1 MRPNT
6 SPRAQ
11 TLRTH
16 SAIDMWLGQQ
26 IRQLRKNQRKSL
38 ADLAGACQI
47 SVGLLSQIERGMSS
61 VSVKSLQALARE
73 LNVGTDSLLR
83 NAEHHEGEAQ
93 GQVARAGTHRRLDL
107 EEKGIFKEIVSPRQA
122 SALDLCRVFI
132 SAGGSTGEQWFST
145 DKGEQVGLVLQGSLE
160 LWINNQVVLLN
171 AGDSFCYSSSTP
183 RRWRN
188 PGTDIAEVIFAISNI
203 HSA

>member
-1 MRPNT
+1 MRPKP
-6 SPRAQ
+6 SPRGNMI
-11 TLRTH
+11 RTH

-26 IRQLRKNQRKSL
+26 IRQLRKSQRKSL
-38 ADLAGACQI
+38 ADLASACQM

-61 VSVKSLQALARE
+61 VSVKSLQALSRE
-73 LNVGTDSLLR
+73 LNVGSDLLLR
-83 NAEHHEGEAQ
+83 NAEHREGEAQ
-93 GQVARAGTHRRLDL
+93 GRVARAGTHRRLDL
-107 EEKGIFKEIVSPRQA
+107 DDKGIFKEIVSPRQA
-122 SALDLCRVFI
+122 TALDLCRVRI

-145 DKGEQVGLVLQGSLE
+145 DKGEQVGLVLRGSLE

>member
-1 MRPNT
+1 
-6 SPRAQ
+6 
-11 TLRTH
+11 
-16 SAIDMWLGQQ
+16 MWLGQQ
-26 IRQLRKNQRKSL
+26 IRQLRKDQRRSL
-38 ADLAGACQI
+38 ADLASACQM

-93 GQVARAGTHRRLDL
+93 GQVARAGTHRRLEMD
-107 EEKGIFKEIVSPRQA
+107 EKGIFKEIVSPRQA
-122 SALDLCRVFI
+122 TTLDLCRVFI

-145 DKGEQVGLVLQGSLE
+145 DKGEQIGLVIQGSLE

-171 AGDSFCYSSSTP
+171 AGDSFCYSSRTP

-188 PGTDIAEVIFAISNI
+188 PGKDIAEVIFAISNI

>member
-1 MRPNT
+1 MELTKSTRIAPA
-6 SPRAQ
+6 PRAS

-38 ADLAGACQI
+38 TDLA
-47 SVGLLSQIERGMSS
+47 S
-61 VSVKSLQALARE
+61 ARE
-73 LNVGTDSLLR
+73 LNVETDALLR

-93 GQVARAGTHRRLDL
+93 GQVARAGTHRRLEL
-107 EEKGIFKEIVSPRQA
+107 EEKGIFKEIVSPRRA
-122 SALDLCRVFI
+122 TALDLCRVFI
-132 SAGGSTGEQWFST
+132 AAGGSTGEQWFST
-145 DKGEQVGLVLQGSLE
+145 DKGEQVGLVLRGSLE
-160 LWINNQVVLLN
+160 LWINNQVVLLG

-188 PGTDIAEVIFAISNI
+188 PGTDIAEVIFAISNVQ
-203 HSA
+203 SA